1 MAQAKFQ
8 DFLAEYPLSRVIRDF
23 SRKLT
28 ANLVSQTQQ
37 YYNASRRSGF
47 EDHPMR
53 HSGAALNSLLAAAVA
68 PLTPVHMSEVPPL
81 RTGRARPKKADK
93 ADLWCLYRDADI
105 LIDISRCGLSLDG
118 GRRTDILRAA
128 WTAALAPTENIDH
141 KAYAWTGQGARIS
154 LMVIHPY
161 SNKPAFA
168 DAWDNEERAKLVKP
182 VEKVLGKSLSIL
194 STWDLP
200 NAMRVIE
207 RTPGG
212 ADGGIEFCPM
222 IFIAG
227 ACAQVSEV

>member
-28 ANLVSQTQQ
+28 GNLVSLNQD
-37 YYNASRRSGF
+37 YYNSSRRSGF

-53 HSGAALNSLLAAAVA
+53 HSGTALKSLLAAAVA
-68 PLTPVHMSEVPPL
+68 PLTPVHLAEVPPL
-81 RTGRARPKKADK
+81 RTGRARPTKADK
-93 ADLWCLYRDADI
+93 ADLWCLYRDTDV

-118 GRRTDILRAA
+118 GRRTDTIRSA
-128 WTAALAPTENIDH
+128 WNSALAPTEKIDH

-154 LMVIHPY
+154 LMIIHPY

-168 DAWDNEERAKLVKP
+168 EAWGEEERGKLVKA
-182 VEKVLGKSLSIL
+182 VERVLGKSLSIL

-200 NAMRVIE
+200 KAMRVID

-212 ADGGIEFCPM
+212 EDGGIEFCPI

-227 ACAQVSEV
+227 ACVQVSE

>member
-1 MAQAKFQ
+1 
-8 DFLAEYPLSRVIRDF
+8 
-23 SRKLT
+23 
-28 ANLVSQTQQ
+28 
-37 YYNASRRSGF
+37 
-47 EDHPMR
+47 MR

-68 PLTPVHMSEVPPL
+68 QVTPVHLAEVPQL

-93 ADLWCLYRDADI
+93 ADLWCVYRDADL

-118 GRRTDILRAA
+118 GRRTDTLRAA
-128 WTAALAPTENIDH
+128 WNAALAPTENIDH
-141 KAYAWTGQGARIS
+141 KAYAWTGMGARIS

-168 DAWDNEERAKLVKP
+168 QSWGDEERGKLVKP

-200 NAMRVIE
+200 NAMRVID
-207 RTPGG
+207 RSPND
-212 ADGGIEFCPM
+212 ADSGIEFCPT

-227 ACAQVSEV
+227 ACVQVSED